1 MKKKF
6 FPITLLCILI
16 ASQHV
21 NAQRL
26 MGLSRYDDNFKSL
39 AEDSAHAFTLL
50 PEIKSL
56 HLKSDHRFFIAFG
69 GEIREQLQVFNNE
82 SWGSLPPGVTES
94 NTGKPYLLQRY
105 MFHSNL
111 QLSRYVRIF
120 GELKSGFVNHRAT
133 GPRPGID
140 EDHLDLHQAFADINL
155 FPSANSFITLRT
167 GRQELNY
174 GASRLISVNEGPNV
188 RQAFQGIKLLS
199 GFGNTKIDAFYTNPV
214 TNLAGSFDD
223 KANKAIK
230 LYGLYT
236 SNKTPALADGNLDAY
251 FIGYHNDVSSYLK
264 GNGVENRYSFGL
276 RLYSNPGSAL
286 SYDVEA
292 IYQTGTFATD
302 HISAYMAVAEMSY
315 TFKTAGTQPVIG
327 LVGQIASGD
336 RGKTGRLNTFNPL
349 YTRVYFGLGMPYWPS
364 NLMQLTPTFEIKP
377 VKKLTV
383 DAAVHS
389 LWRQSTDDGLY
400 LSGRSTRSPYLTG
413 TMTIS
418 RSRFVGFQEDLN
430 FSYAFTNYFSL
441 EADFSGLPASTYIK
455 ETGVANGIFFSNF
468 QAKFRF

>member
-1 MKKKF
+1 
-6 FPITLLCILI
+6 
-16 ASQHV
+16 
-21 NAQRL
+21 
-26 MGLSRYDDNFKSL
+26 MGQ
-39 AEDSAHAFTLL
+39 TTV
-50 PEIKSL
+50 
-56 HLKSDHRFFIAFG
+56 FFIGFG
-69 GEIREQLQVFNNE
+69 GEIREQVQVFNNE

-105 MFHSNL
+105 MFHTNL
-111 QLSRYVRIF
+111 QLSRYFRLF
-120 GELKSGFVNHRAT
+120 GELKSGFINDRTT

-140 EDHLDLHQAFADINL
+140 QDHLDLHQAFADINL
-155 FPSANSFITLRT
+155 YPSDGSFITLRA

-199 GFGNTKIDAFYTNPV
+199 AFENTKIDAFYTNPV
-214 TNLAGSFDD
+214 TNLPGTFDD

-251 FIGYHNDVSSYLK
+251 FIGYHNDLSTYLK
-264 GNGVENRYSFGL
+264 GSGEENRYSFGV
-276 RLYSNPGSAL
+276 RWYSNPGSVF

-292 IYQTGTFATD
+292 IYQAGKFATD
-302 HISAYMAVAEMSY
+302 NISAYMAVAEMSY
-315 TFKTAGTQPVIG
+315 TFKNSRTEPAVGI
-327 LVGQIASGD
+327 VGQIASGD
-336 RGKTGRLNTFNPL
+336 KGNSGSLNTFNPL

-377 VKKLTV
+377 LKKLTV
-383 DAAVHS
+383 DAAVHA
-389 LWRQSTDDGLY
+389 LWRQSTADGLY
-400 LSGRSTRSPYLTG
+400 LSGRLTRSPYLAG
-413 TMTIS
+413 TKSIS
-418 RSRFVGFQEDLN
+418 GSNFVGFQEDLN

-441 EADFSGLPASTYIK
+441 EADFSALPASNYIK

>member
-1 MKKKF
+1 M
-6 FPITLLCILI
+6 LI
-16 ASQHV
+16 PGLRV

-26 MGLSRYDDNFKSL
+26 MGLSRYDDNFKAL
-39 AEDSAHAFTLL
+39 AADSAHKFTVL
-50 PEIKSL
+50 PEIKSVYL
-56 HLKSDHRFFIAFG
+56 GQDHSFFVGFG
-69 GEIREQLQVFNNE
+69 GEIREQVQVFNNE

-105 MFHSNL
+105 MFHTNL
-111 QLSRYVRIF
+111 QLSRYFRLF
-120 GELKSGFVNHRAT
+120 GELKSGFINDRTT

-140 EDHLDLHQAFADINL
+140 EDHLDLHQAFADINVY
-155 FPSANSFITLRT
+155 PSDNSFITLRT

-199 GFGNTKIDAFYTNPV
+199 SFGNTKIDAFYTNPV
-214 TNLAGSFDD
+214 TNLPGTFDD

-251 FIGYHNDVSSYLK
+251 FIGFHNNLSTYLK
-264 GNGVENRYSFGL
+264 GSGTEDRYSFGL
-276 RLYSNPGSAL
+276 RWYSNPGSVL

-292 IYQTGTFATD
+292 IYQAGKFAAD
-302 HISAYMAVAEMSY
+302 NISAYMAVAELNY
-315 TFKTAGTQPVIG
+315 TLKNSQAQPAIG
-327 LVGQIASGD
+327 IVGQIASGD
-336 RGKTGRLNTFNPL
+336 KGNSGSLNTFNPL

-364 NLMQLTPTFEIKP
+364 NLIQLTPTFEIKP
-377 VKKLTV
+377 LKKLAI
-383 DAAVHS
+383 DAAVHA
-389 LWRQSTDDGLY
+389 LWRQSIDDGLY
-400 LSGRSTRSPYLTG
+400 LSGRLTRSPYLTG
-413 TMTIS
+413 TKTVS
-418 RSRFVGFQEDLN
+418 DSNFVGFQEDLN

-441 EADFSGLPASTYIK
+441 EADFSALPASNYIK
-455 ETGVANGIFFSNF
+455 ETGVAKGIFFSNF